1 MAEKFRPTTLE
12 RSIGRRLHEWR
23 EASGMSLVEVGHRV
37 GFSNAK
43 LSKIENALQAVNAD
57 DLLALALIYGID
69 QPDRHRLYREAQRA
83 EQRRALASVKREVL
97 FDIARDCIE
106 LEFEAAMLRIFKN
119 DLVPGPFQT
128 HGYAVALAKAD
139 DPLRAA
145 VLVEQR
151 RELWA
156 ARKKRLYGPHPLEV
170 QVVLTQGVIES
181 VVGGG
186 QVMKDQLLHLMEL
199 GELPNVTLQ
208 IMPFRSGAYPGMGS
222 TYDILSFAHEL
233 HDDVIYTDN
242 VTYGQYI
249 EAPDDLEPYKVRFAG
264 LQKRALDP
272 CESLELIAEV
282 ASVL

>member
-1 MAEKFRPTTLE
+1 M
-12 RSIGRRLHEWR
+12 
-23 EASGMSLVEVGHRV
+23 
-37 GFSNAK
+37 
-43 LSKIENALQAVNAD
+43 
-57 DLLALALIYGID
+57 
-69 QPDRHRLYREAQRA
+69 
-83 EQRRALASVKREVL
+83 
-97 FDIARDCIE
+97 
-106 LEFEAAMLRIFKN
+106 
-119 DLVPGPFQT
+119 
-128 HGYAVALAKAD
+128 
-139 DPLRAA
+139 
-145 VLVEQR
+145 
-151 RELWA
+151 
-156 ARKKRLYGPHPLEV
+156 
-170 QVVLTQGVIES
+170 VLTQGVIES